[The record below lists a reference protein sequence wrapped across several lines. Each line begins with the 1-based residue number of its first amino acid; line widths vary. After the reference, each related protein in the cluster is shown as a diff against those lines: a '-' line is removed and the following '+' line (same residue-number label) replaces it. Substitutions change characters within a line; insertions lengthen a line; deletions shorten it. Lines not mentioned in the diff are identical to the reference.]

1 MLLPTAIIFGFDSLS
16 PLCHYSTVQRW
27 GNIIFYGVGS
37 CGVMLREEKKYD
49 EGQALTYQYSK
60 YKIPILVAIESKKL
74 LNNTIVST
82 KIWIIN
88 PKANTNL
95 SNT

>member
-60 YKIPILVAIESKKL
+60 YKIPILVAIESKK
-74 LNNTIVST
+74 IT
-82 KIWIIN
+82 KQYN
-88 PKANTNL
+88 CFYQNL
-95 SNT
+95 DYKSKGQH